1 MDGGSL
7 PGKLADCSEKN
18 PMNSELYIVEG
29 ESAGGSAKQGRDR
42 QFQAILPL
50 RGKILNVEKA
60 RIEKML
66 AHEEISALITA
77 LGAGLGEDYDE
88 ERLRYHRVIVMTDA
102 DVDGSH
108 IRTLLLT
115 FFYRNMPKLIGN
127 GHLYIAQPPL
137 YKVSKGRSAK
147 WLYSDSELDD
157 WMAEKV
163 YGTMEISNPEKSFVI
178 KGKNIG
184 KILTPLKD
192 FIDSREAVKIL
203 GVPDIVINT
212 LLDNKDYHNLDFT
225 PEMVNPEPDPDTSQG
240 SLFEQETNSLEIQEP
255 TFIEK
260 TYEIDGYLLNKQ
272 TYENPT
278 LQRIIH
284 LHPKVTNI
292 LNEKS
297 LILRKN
303 GEIISD
309 NLSWNELPG
318 NLEANS
324 DKSGV
329 NVQRY
334 KGLGEMNP
342 DQLWDTTMDP
352 ENRVMLRVTA
362 EDAMIADDIFRTLMG
377 DEVGPRRDFI
387 RANALEVKNLDV

>member
-1 MDGGSL
+1 MHI
-7 PGKLADCSEKN
+7 K
-18 PMNSELYIVEG
+18 
-29 ESAGGSAKQGRDR
+29 
-42 QFQAILPL
+42 
-50 RGKILNVEKA
+50 GKILNVEKA

-272 TYENPT
+272 TYENISIET
-278 LQRIIH
+278 TKQ
-284 LHPKVTNI
+284 TN
-292 LNEKS
+292 
-297 LILRKN
+297 
-303 GEIISD
+303 
-309 NLSWNELPG
+309 
-318 NLEANS
+318 
-324 DKSGV
+324 
-329 NVQRY
+329 
-334 KGLGEMNP
+334 
-342 DQLWDTTMDP
+342 T
-352 ENRVMLRVTA
+352 
-362 EDAMIADDIFRTLMG
+362 
-377 DEVGPRRDFI
+377 
-387 RANALEVKNLDV
+387 